1 MRHLLRDLCGFLLLA
16 VSSCA
21 ALSAE
26 ESYTLG
32 SGDKVRIAVFKHPDL
47 ETLIRIGPSGNV
59 SVPLLGS
66 LQLEGLTEREAE
78 KKIAERL
85 ASGGFVMNPQVTV
98 SIEEYAS
105 RQASVLGYVNEP
117 GKYVIP
123 RSGRIVDLVALA
135 GGIKDDGDD
144 RVVLTR
150 HGTNEIYE
158 IDLMPILAAGRQ
170 DDNREVIPYD
180 VLYVPP
186 MRQFYIY
193 GAVDNAGAFRLKGN
207 MTVMQ
212 ALALAGGLYVEGSR
226 AQGSE
231 NNIEIHRIGADG
243 KNEVIKASLET
254 QVLADDVI
262 RVKERLF

>member
-1 MRHLLRDLCGFLLLA
+1 MRHLLRDVCGFLLLA
-16 VSSCA
+16 FSSSA
-21 ALSAE
+21 ALSAQ

-85 ASGGFVMNPQVTV
+85 SSGGFVMNPQVTV
-98 SIEEYAS
+98 SIEEYGS

-117 GKYVIP
+117 GKYIIP
-123 RSGRIVDLVALA
+123 RSGRVVDLVALA
-135 GGIKDDGDD
+135 GGVKDDGDD

-150 HGTNEIYE
+150 HETGEMYE
-158 IDLMPILAAGRQ
+158 VDLMPILAAGRQ
-170 DDNREVIPYD
+170 EDNREVIPND

-193 GAVDNAGAFRLKGN
+193 GAVDNAGAFRLKHN

-226 AQGSE
+226 AEGSE
-231 NNIEIHRIGADG
+231 NSIEIHRLGADG
-243 KNEVIKASLET
+243 KDEVIKASLET